1 MTRKSI
7 FAAASAA
14 AALVAFPAA
23 ASAATT
29 TVNPATSSITVAGDA
44 TAENIVI
51 ADNGAFITVDGAA
64 TTAPADN
71 TFNLTVNAGD
81 GADTVSVNTTALA
94 SVTVNGDAGADTL
107 NGSPEND
114 ILNGGSENDT
124 LNGGAGND
132 RLTGNTQTDTFNG
145 DAGNDVMVWNNGDGN
160 DVMNGGGNTDD
171 AELNGGNNTEQ
182 FAASPLANGRVKFE
196 RIAPAPINLDV
207 SADTER
213 LVLNG
218 AAGDDSMT
226 SDPAVT
232 TAMLLNGGVGS
243 DNLVGGSGPDVINGG
258 DDNDALRGGLGG
270 DRIVGDRGAD
280 IMAGND
286 GGDVL
291 VWNNGDGSDVM
302 DGQNGLDKIEV
313 NGSLTGDDVTDIA
326 PNGARTLFRRT
337 NVGAFSLDV
346 ASSEVFE
353 LNTFG
358 GNDTLVVQ
366 PGVPLA
372 VLADGGDGNDTLK
385 GAEEPDTFFGGL
397 GNDTLDTGAGNDV
410 ADGQDGD
417 DTLRARDNT
426 GDLVRGG
433 LGTDSAQVDRV
444 DVVSGVESVD
454 APAPAPAP
462 AAKNEVSIET
472 ANAIVRY
479 RNGRY
484 TTRIKLE
491 CSANGVGGCKGRL
504 TLLTKKTYNLFGIR
518 TPLVLAS
525 KGYNIPSG
533 QSQTLT
539 VRLPKGVKLLSKRHK
554 LAAVGQTADGS
565 EALTLKFKK

>member
-1 MTRKSI
+1 MTRKHL
-7 FAAASAA
+7 FVAASAA

-29 TVNPATSSITVAGDA
+29 TVNPANSTITVAGDA

-51 ADNGAFITVDGAA
+51 ADAGGFITVDGAA

-81 GADTVSVNTTALA
+81 GNDTVSVNTTALA

-132 RLTGNTQTDTFNG
+132 RLTGNTQTDIFNG

-171 AELNGGNNTEQ
+171 AELNGGNNNEN

-196 RIAPAPINLDV
+196 RVSPAPINLDV

-213 LVLNG
+213 LVLNA
-218 AAGDDSMT
+218 AAGDDTMA

-232 TAMLLNGGVGS
+232 TAMLLNGGVGA
-243 DNLVGGSGPDVINGG
+243 DTLAGGSGPDLINGG
-258 DDNDALRGGLGG
+258 DDNDSLGGGAGG
-270 DRIVGDRGAD
+270 DRIVGDRG
-280 IMAGND
+280 ND
-286 GGDVL
+286 TMSGGDGDDAL

-302 DGQNGLDKIEV
+302 NGFNGLDKIEV

-326 PNGARTLFRRT
+326 PNGARSLFRRT
-337 NVGAFSLDV
+337 NVGAFSLDIGT
-346 ASSEVFE
+346 SEALEF
-353 LNTFG
+353 NGFG
-358 GNDTLVVQ
+358 GNDTFVAQ

-372 VLADGGDGNDTLK
+372 MVADGGDGNDTLT
-385 GAEEPDTFFGGL
+385 GAEEPDSFFGGI
-397 GNDTLDTGAGNDV
+397 GNDTLNGGSGPDLL
-410 ADGQDGD
+410 DGQDGD
-417 DTLRARDNT
+417 DNLLARDNA

-433 LGTDSAQVDRV
+433 LGTDAAQVDRV
-444 DVVSGVESVD
+444 DVVSDVESID
-454 APAPAPAP
+454 APAPAPVVV
-462 AAKNEVSIET
+462 NTVDVRT
-472 ANAIVRY
+472 RNANVTYKGNKA
-479 RNGRY
+479 
-484 TTRIKLE
+484 TTKLKLE
-491 CSANGVGGCKGRL
+491 CSDTGTGDCEGRL
-504 TLLTKKTYNLFGIR
+504 TILTAKSYKLFGLR

-525 KGYNIPSG
+525 KRYEVAAG
-533 QSQTLT
+533 QTKTLT
-539 VRLPKGVKLLSKRHK
+539 VRLPKGVKLLAKNHK
-554 LAAVGQTADGS
+554 LGAIVQTADRS